1 MVSASQDAKMIVWDG
16 YTCNKIHAIQMS
28 SQWVMTCA
36 YSPSGNFVASGGL
49 DNACTIYRAE
59 IDDITE
65 LNEPNTNT
73 KER

>member
-1 MVSASQDAKMIVWDG
+1 MSASQDSKMIVWDG
-16 YTCNKIHAIQMS
+16 YTGNKIHAVQMS

-59 IDDITE
+59 TEDVTE
-65 LNEPNTNT
+65 LNEHNTST